1 LAGTALFS
9 TSELG
14 DGFRLHL
21 RRTRAF
27 KTLTARLVFHADLDA
42 QAAARAL
49 VPRVLARGTR
59 RLPSLSAVQIELD
72 RLYGAALHGE
82 ASRLGERQ
90 LVQFQADWIKDA
102 LAKEPLRARMGAL
115 LSEYVRD
122 PATDPDGGLR
132 AAEIEQERKNQADE
146 AAAVFD
152 DKARYARHRLLEV
165 MCKGEP
171 FARPAIGHEK
181 EIRALKVGHVRAAYE
196 DLLAHAPAD
205 LFLVGD
211 ISPKDAR
218 AFAKG
223 LGLDRRP
230 RMRPPRPT
238 KLRKAPARVR
248 TVVEKQKV
256 GQAKLAMGFRT
267 SVRLGS
273 PLYPALALMNAL
285 FGGTPV
291 GKLFKKVREEA
302 SLCYSVQSG
311 VERTKGLV
319 LVQAGIDAK
328 NHGLARKLILEQ
340 LDALRAGRVT
350 ADEARLARGVLV
362 SAVRG
367 MRDSPGAMID
377 FGLERAV
384 LGLPADLDRLLRDLR
399 AVTIR
404 DVARAARTVDL
415 DTVYL
420 LRD

>member
-1 LAGTALFS
+1 MAGAALFS
-9 TSELG
+9 TTDLG
-14 DGFRLHL
+14 GGFRLHL

-27 KTLTARLVFHADLDA
+27 KTVTARLVLHADLDA
-42 QAAARAL
+42 GTAARAL

-59 RLPSLSAVQIELD
+59 RLPSLRDVQVELD

-82 ASRLGERQ
+82 ASRIGERQ
-90 LVQFQADWIKDA
+90 TVQFQAEWVRDA
-102 LAKEPLRARMGAL
+102 LAGAPLRARMAEL
-115 LSEYVRD
+115 FAEYVTD
-122 PATDPDGGLR
+122 PATDKDGGLR
-132 AAEIEQERKNQADE
+132 AAVIEQERKNQADE

-171 FARPAIGHEK
+171 FARPSIGREE
-181 EIRALKVGHVRAAYE
+181 EIRALRVGDVRAAYE

-211 ISPKDAR
+211 LTRAEAI

-223 LGLDRRP
+223 LGLDRR
-230 RMRPPRPT
+230 RGTKAPRPT
-238 KLRKAPARVR
+238 RTRTAPARVR
-248 TVVEKQKV
+248 TVIEKQKV

-291 GKLFKKVREEA
+291 GKLFKKVREQA
-302 SLCYSVQSG
+302 SLCYSVHSAT
-311 VERTKGLV
+311 ERTKGLV

-328 NHGLARKLILEQ
+328 NYARARSLILAQ
-340 LDALRAGRVT
+340 LDDLRAGRVT
-350 ADEARLARGVLV
+350 AEEARLTRGVIV

-367 MRDSPGAMID
+367 MRDSPGALID
-377 FGLERAV
+377 FGLERSI
-384 LGLPADLDRLLRDLR
+384 LGLPADLDLLLRGLKTATLKDVAKVARTVELDTVFLLRD
-399 AVTIR
+399 
-404 DVARAARTVDL
+404 
-415 DTVYL
+415 
-420 LRD
+420 

>member
-1 LAGTALFS
+1 MAGAGLFS
-9 TSELG
+9 TWRLG
-14 DGFRLHL
+14 SGFRLHL

-27 KTLTARLVFHADLDA
+27 KTITARLVFHADLDGMT
-42 QAAARAL
+42 AARAL
-49 VPRVLARGTR
+49 VPRILARGTR
-59 RLPSLSAVQIELD
+59 RLPSLRDVQIELD

-90 LVQFQADWIKDA
+90 LVQFQAEWVRDA
-102 LAKEPLRARMGAL
+102 IAGAPLRERMGAL
-115 LSEYVRD
+115 LAEYLKD
-122 PATDPDGGLR
+122 PAVDADGGLR
-132 AAEIEQERKNQADE
+132 AAVIAQERKNQADE

-171 FARPAIGHEK
+171 FARPSIGREE
-181 EIRALKVGHVRAAYE
+181 EIRALRTDDVRAAYE
-196 DLLAHAPAD
+196 DLLARAPAD

-211 ISPKDAR
+211 LSVAEAK

-230 RMRPPRPT
+230 GTREPRPT
-238 KLRKAPARVR
+238 RKGKAPARVR

-267 SVRLGS
+267 SVRLAS

-285 FGGTPV
+285 YGGTPV
-291 GKLFKKVREEA
+291 GKLFKKVREQA
-302 SLCYSVQSG
+302 SLCYSVHSTT
-311 VERTKGLV
+311 ERTKGLV

-328 NHGLARKLILEQ
+328 NYARARALILEQ
-340 LDALRAGRVT
+340 LLDLRAGRVG
-350 ADEARLARGVLV
+350 AEEAKLTRGVML
-362 SAVRG
+362 SSVRG
-367 MRDSPGAMID
+367 MRDSPGAIID
-377 FGLERAV
+377 FGLERAI
-384 LGLPADLDRLLRDLR
+384 LGLPADLDGLLRGLR
-399 AVTIR
+399 KVTIR
-404 DVARAARTVDL
+404 DVARVARTVEL